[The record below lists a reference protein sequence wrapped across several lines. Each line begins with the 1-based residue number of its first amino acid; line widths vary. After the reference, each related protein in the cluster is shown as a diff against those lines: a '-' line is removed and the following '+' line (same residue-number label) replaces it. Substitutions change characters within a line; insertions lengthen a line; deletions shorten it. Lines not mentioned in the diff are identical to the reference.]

1 MEIISHAPCC
11 KVVKKLFNSMDPLYF
26 HTSIAHLRHGW
37 ACINQHLIKAK
48 FRNHWNTFLSHP
60 KLKLIHLLAWIHA
73 CIEDW
78 IKLWSICF
86 CSAGFDDAYFIAT
99 FLSVLWFYMVC
110 MALFC
115 YSYYLSDVSD
125 WHPSSKGPNSR
136 AKGINKN
143 AAVKLLFKLL
153 ARSVFNFCSNELS
166 NLTQLDLFVC
176 FAMLQINW

>member
-1 MEIISHAPCC
+1 MMEIISHAPCC

-48 FRNHWNTFLSHP
+48 FRNHWNTFFSHP

-99 FLSVLWFYMVC
+99 FYLFYGFVWFVWHYFVIVIICQMCLTGIPLQKGQTAEQRELTRTLQLNCSLSCWQG
-110 MALFC
+110 
-115 YSYYLSDVSD
+115 LSL
-125 WHPSSKGPNSR
+125 
-136 AKGINKN
+136 I
-143 AAVKLLFKLL
+143 
-153 ARSVFNFCSNELS
+153 SVQMNFL
-166 NLTQLDLFVC
+166 
-176 FAMLQINW
+176 I